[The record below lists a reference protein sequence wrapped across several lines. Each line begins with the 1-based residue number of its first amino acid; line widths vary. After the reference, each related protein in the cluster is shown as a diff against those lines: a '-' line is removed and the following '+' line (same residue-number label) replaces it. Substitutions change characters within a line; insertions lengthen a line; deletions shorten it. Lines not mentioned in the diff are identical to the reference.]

1 MTKRKLPSDPEFLLK
16 FMDDIDSDGSD
27 DDFDGYVD
35 DDEQE
40 MDVSDTYI
48 HELGG
53 VYMEVARGAG
63 GSMEVPQVGGCYD
76 VSGSGLDS
84 AALEVA
90 QVHGCNDVSGGG
102 LDSAATVEDAF
113 QSEVDVR
120 SEEESSGE
128 VSEGSEEQLK
138 IPRFTEK
145 CGVVKDLSGKQPVNY
160 FLELFHDEL
169 QDYIVEESNRYGEQ
183 YITTHQAYLTQHPRA
198 RANAF
203 VKKPFTR
210 LQFRLFLSLIICM
223 GIVNMPNIQSYW
235 NTSWPFASN
244 NFNEIMSRDRFL
256 LYLKFLHLA
265 NNDRMIPLHQVGHD
279 KLFKVRYFLSQLMES
294 YQSSYRM
301 ERELSVDEMMIKYKG
316 RLSFLQYMPKKP
328 HKWGIK
334 AWALAEAGSG
344 YCWNLTVYTGKEES
358 ATEDALGTRVVVDLV
373 KSLAGKGHH
382 IYFDNYYTS
391 PTLCHILHTNGFGC
405 CGTLRLNR
413 KGIPPSFRSAKVKK
427 GEVVQY
433 TDGEI
438 LGIKWKDKK
447 DVSLLTTIHNGEMIS
462 KRRRLKGGPGGHVT
476 VQKPAA
482 IDQYNTYMGGVDR
495 AGQLMQYYG
504 YNNVTKK
511 WWKRIFF
518 HMLDVTL
525 VNAYILYNKSNTG
538 KLLSHMDFRIA
549 VAKGLIA
556 STGKEEQTC
565 QSVVTNC
572 PTRLIGHNHFPEP
585 GGGKPDCRVCSN
597 RAGGKRKQTSYRCKT
612 CKVPLCIFPCFERY
626 HTVVNF

>member
-1 MTKRKLPSDPEFLLK
+1 MTKRILPSDPEFLLK

-53 VYMEVARGAG
+53 VYMEVARGAD

-145 CGVVKDLSGKQPVNY
+145 CGVVKDLSGKQPVDY

-183 YITTHQAYLTQHPRA
+183 YITSHQAYLTQHPRA

-244 NFNEIMSRDRFL
+244 NFNEIMSRDRCCL
-256 LYLKFLHLA
+256 
-265 NNDRMIPLHQVGHD
+265 
-279 KLFKVRYFLSQLMES
+279 
-294 YQSSYRM
+294 
-301 ERELSVDEMMIKYKG
+301 
-316 RLSFLQYMPKKP
+316 
-328 HKWGIK
+328 
-334 AWALAEAGSG
+334 
-344 YCWNLTVYTGKEES
+344 CW
-358 ATEDALGTRVVVDLV
+358 ALGTARLPQADSYSILPLSKTLDSYKYLGCRIGANPKVELSQISKEYLQDCEAIVRRTDLADWQKLNALHRVRHIAHHELQKTANIRRRDLQSAQDFLNSPPV
-373 KSLAGKGHH
+373 PGGGDLKSLWSDVRVAANHCGAKFQLDRDSIHCSNETVGWGGRKNLCRLLRSHLQEIYSSRLAQASDQGRVRCRAGEDIADVSCPKCHEKH
-382 IYFDNYYTS
+382 E
-391 PTLCHILHTNGFGC
+391 TLA
-405 CGTLRLNR
+405 RVLNHC
-413 KGIPPSFRSAKVKK
+413 SSH
-427 GEVVQY
+427 
-433 TDGEI
+433 
-438 LGIKWKDKK
+438 
-447 DVSLLTTIHNGEMIS
+447 VSLLHHRHS
-462 KRRRLKGGPGGHVT
+462 KILGR
-476 VQKPAA
+476 
-482 IDQYNTYMGGVDR
+482 
-495 AGQLMQYYG
+495 
-504 YNNVTKK
+504 
-511 WWKRIFF
+511 
-518 HMLDVTL
+518 L
-525 VNAYILYNKSNTG
+525 VNAIPAWKGQKLKEQVLPGNRSGLKADLIILN
-538 KLLSHMDFRIA
+538 
-549 VAKGLIA
+549 
-556 STGKEEQTC
+556 EQTR
-565 QSVVTNC
+565 
-572 PTRLIGHNHFPEP
+572 PT
-585 GGGKPDCRVCSN
+585 
-597 RAGGKRKQTSYRCKT
+597 
-612 CKVPLCIFPCFERY
+612 
-626 HTVVNF
+626 

>member
-145 CGVVKDLSGKQPVNY
+145 CGVVKDLSGKQPVDY

-256 LYLKFLHLA
+256 LYLKFFA
-265 NNDRMIPLHQVGHD
+265 P
-279 KLFKVRYFLSQLMES
+279 
-294 YQSSYRM
+294 
-301 ERELSVDEMMIKYKG
+301 
-316 RLSFLQYMPKKP
+316 
-328 HKWGIK
+328 
-334 AWALAEAGSG
+334 
-344 YCWNLTVYTGKEES
+344 
-358 ATEDALGTRVVVDLV
+358 
-373 KSLAGKGHH
+373 
-382 IYFDNYYTS
+382 
-391 PTLCHILHTNGFGC
+391 
-405 CGTLRLNR
+405 
-413 KGIPPSFRSAKVKK
+413 
-427 GEVVQY
+427 
-433 TDGEI
+433 
-438 LGIKWKDKK
+438 
-447 DVSLLTTIHNGEMIS
+447 
-462 KRRRLKGGPGGHVT
+462 
-476 VQKPAA
+476 
-482 IDQYNTYMGGVDR
+482 
-495 AGQLMQYYG
+495 
-504 YNNVTKK
+504 
-511 WWKRIFF
+511 
-518 HMLDVTL
+518 
-525 VNAYILYNKSNTG
+525 
-538 KLLSHMDFRIA
+538 
-549 VAKGLIA
+549 
-556 STGKEEQTC
+556 
-565 QSVVTNC
+565 
-572 PTRLIGHNHFPEP
+572 
-585 GGGKPDCRVCSN
+585 
-597 RAGGKRKQTSYRCKT
+597 CK
-612 CKVPLCIFPCFERY
+612 
-626 HTVVNF
+626 